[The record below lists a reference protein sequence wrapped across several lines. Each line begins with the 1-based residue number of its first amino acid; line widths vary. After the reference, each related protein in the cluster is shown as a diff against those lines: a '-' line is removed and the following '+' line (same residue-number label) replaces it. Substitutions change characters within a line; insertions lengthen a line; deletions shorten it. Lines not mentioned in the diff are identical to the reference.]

1 MSYPGPGRPPMVQGL
16 PMAYMQMTGPPP
28 PLMPAV
34 MPLQHVRYKYY
45 IFNQTLIKIW
55 QMVPVQVTTPT
66 SIRALPRLN
75 ATREQLK
82 QMQGPPV
89 TVFVGE
95 CGIKFK
101 FISKS
106 ILVYMCSFLLYYVYI
121 NNKYELFF
129 SVT

>member
-1 MSYPGPGRPPMVQGL
+1 MSYPGPGRPPIVQGL

-34 MPLQHVRYKYY
+34 MPLQHVSSRVCSVGGV
-45 IFNQTLIKIW
+45 LIELR

-75 ATREQLK
+75 ASREQLK

-95 CGIKFK
+95 W
-101 FISKS
+101 
-106 ILVYMCSFLLYYVYI
+106 L
-121 NNKYELFF
+121 E
-129 SVT
+129 